1 MTPAPRP
8 RHRFVS
14 RLRAVARLTLL
25 LWAMGSVALTGW
37 LLSRNPFAAPFI
49 DRSLTEARF
58 AIEAAVAAR
67 ATPDWL
73 IPQLSAALETGD
85 MQRLDLLAA
94 LAQDQDTPLPEDLA
108 ARITEVQAARSGL
121 WAQLSD
127 CGTCMTDMAAC
138 PSLRLMVAC
147 TMPFELSPAG
157 DAAALIRQSRNYVS
171 GDEVDEVEAALAGI
185 GIAATAAGLLTMG
198 GSLTVKGAATTLRV
212 ARRADALSPGMNRA
226 LMAAARGPAPAEA
239 LGGMAQDLRRI
250 SRASSTPEA
259 LSVLR
264 HADSAEDLTRLA
276 RFSEAAGPKTGR
288 ALEVLGNA
296 DSLRLLRRLGDLAM
310 AAVGM
315 IALVLGQIAA
325 LLGALAQLFLRR
337 ALRPGPPRRKR
348 PARPTAPPLRAE
360 PPLRRPAMTG

>member
-1 MTPAPRP
+1 MVAAPPP
-8 RHRFVS
+8 RHSFVS
-14 RLRAVARLTLL
+14 RLRAVARLALL

-58 AIEAAVAAR
+58 AIESAVAAR

-73 IPQLSAALETGD
+73 IPQLHAALEADD

-94 LAQDQDTPLPEDLA
+94 LAVDQNTPLPEDLA
-108 ARITEVQAARSGL
+108 TRIAQVQADRTGL

-138 PSLRLMVAC
+138 PSLRLMAAC
-147 TMPFELSPAG
+147 TVPFELSPAG
-157 DAAALIRQSRNYVS
+157 DAAALIRQSRNYVT

-185 GIAATAAGLLTMG
+185 GIAATAAGLVTLG
-198 GSLTVKGAATTLRV
+198 GSLTLKGAATTLRV

-226 LMAAARGPAPAEA
+226 LLAAVRGPAPAQA
-239 LGGMAQDLRRI
+239 LGDMAQDLRRI

-288 ALEVLGNA
+288 ALAVLGKA

-310 AAVGM
+310 AAAGM

-325 LLGALAQLFLRR
+325 LLGALVQMALRR
-337 ALRPGPPRRKR
+337 ALRPARQRRRGPR
-348 PARPTAPPLRAE
+348 LRTE
-360 PPLRRPAMTG
+360 PPLRRVAIAE